1 MQVYQVNAEPG
12 HPADHVKPLGYHGT
26 EDKGYT
32 VESGPISYAYPPIPV
47 PIQPDQPVV
56 SQPQSGLGPQGY
68 IQGHSFPINV
78 PPGLEYLTTV
88 DQLFVKQEVEL
99 LEVLCGCETKN
110 KYKVS
115 NSQGQVIYSVK
126 EDTDCCTRNC
136 CDALRPFD
144 ILIRD
149 SQEREVIHLSR
160 PFACGSCLCPCLLQ
174 SIDVEAPPGIP
185 VGRVVQDWS
194 MCIPQFRVLDAS
206 GETVLRIKGPCFT
219 FSLCGS
225 VEFQILSKDGS
236 TQVGKISKQ
245 WSGLLREF
253 YTDADNF
260 GLSFPID
267 LDVRMKAVMLGA
279 LFLIDFMF
287 FEE

>member
-1 MQVYQVNAEPG
+1 MQPGDDGFEP
-12 HPADHVKPLGYHGT
+12 P
-26 EDKGYT
+26 
-32 VESGPISYAYPPIPV
+32 SGYAYPPIPV
-47 PIQPDQPVV
+47 PIQPGQPIV
-56 SQPQSGLGPQGY
+56 SQPQPGQGHQGY
-68 IQGHSFPINV
+68 AGGHSIPINV

-88 DQLFVKQEVEL
+88 DQLFVKQKVEL
-99 LEVLCGCETKN
+99 LEAFLGCETKN
-110 KYKVS
+110 KYKIK
-115 NSQGQVIYSVK
+115 NSQGQIIYTAK

-136 CDALRPFD
+136 CGPLRPFD
-144 ILIRD
+144 LIIKD

-174 SIDVEAPPGIP
+174 SIEVEAPPGTP

-194 MCIPQFRVLDAS
+194 MCTPQFRILDAS
-206 GETVLRIKGPCFT
+206 GETVLRIEGPLCT

-245 WSGLLREF
+245 WSGLLREAF
-253 YTDADNF
+253 TDADNF

-287 FEE
+287 FEKSNNQESDGIGML